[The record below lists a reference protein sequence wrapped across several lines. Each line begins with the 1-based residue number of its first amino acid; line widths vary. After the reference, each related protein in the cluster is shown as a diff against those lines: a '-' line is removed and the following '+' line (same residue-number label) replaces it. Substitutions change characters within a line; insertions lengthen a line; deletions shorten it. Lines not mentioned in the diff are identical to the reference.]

1 MDKPAEI
8 KQPYMLECELSESSN
23 SNLLEAM
30 NLALFNQGNQE
41 VDINLKM
48 TGVSMMILTAG
59 CATYKVNSDIIS
71 PTKSRVILSGI
82 PVHMIS
88 FSKEPPYQTP
98 LLIKCCEYRNPFSS
112 VPQTKSPNNRE
123 VQQQ

>member
-1 MDKPAEI
+1 
-8 KQPYMLECELSESSN
+8 MLGCELSDSSN

-98 LLIKCCEYRNPFSS
+98 LLIKFCEYRNPFRSD
-112 VPQTKSPNNRE
+112 PQTKSPNNRE
-123 VQQQ
+123 VY